1 MDCSSVI
8 NLIKPKLILCLEVRK
23 TPHYKNL
30 HLAIEILQNLSTGPF
45 GVGFQHAHPD
55 KQEHKI
61 KYILTKLTIKIHK
74 LCLVKIQ
81 TN

>member
-1 MDCSSVI
+1 MECSSVI
-8 NLIKPKLILCLEVRK
+8 NLIIPKVILCLEVQK

-30 HLAIEILQNLSTGPF
+30 HLPIEILQNLFTGPF
-45 GVGFQHAHPD
+45 GVGFQHAHPN

-61 KYILTKLTIKIHK
+61 KYILTKLTIKIHNI
-74 LCLVKIQ
+74 CLVKIQ